1 MCIKFIHLCL
11 LLYMLCSLC
20 QLIIILSGYYYVSM
34 NLVAVPTVCFFDKF
48 CDTAPLGERA
58 LDKVEHRF
66 ADTRLLWTPCYY
78 RQFSLSLGKVRNI
91 FSNFN
96 PLNAVAC

>member
-1 MCIKFIHLCL
+1 MPVSNYFEWL
-11 LLYMLCSLC
+11 LLRFNEFGGSSYSL
-20 QLIIILSGYYYVSM
+20 
-34 NLVAVPTVCFFDKF
+34 FFDKF